1 MRNGVLALLA
11 CLLAA
16 QVTVPAVAE
25 TARIRVLPEA
35 FPPAQPTRRFEAVS
49 PDVHA
54 VGKLQRIIAHDH
66 DTFVD
71 IARRFGLGFD
81 ELVAANPDVDP
92 WLPGAGTEVLLPT
105 LYLLPDA
112 PREGVVL
119 NIASMRLFRYSEPDA
134 AGRQTIETFAVGIG
148 RVGWATPVGEFS
160 VIQKTENPA
169 WYPPASVRKEHEEA
183 GDPLPA
189 VVPAGPDNP
198 LGSHAIRLN
207 LPSYLIHGTNKPA
220 GVGMRVS
227 HGCVRLYPED
237 IAALF
242 GAVAVGASVRIVD
255 QPYLAAVHGQRLL
268 LEVHAP
274 LEDGNKDWLGAL
286 DQLATLAGG
295 DPVDWQRVAASGR
308 ELSGVPIP
316 VGANGP
322 TPRRWRAL
330 AEQVSNPAP
339 LENAGPDATGG

>member
-1 MRNGVLALLA
+1 MARLQIFLVAGLISAG
-11 CLLAA
+11 
-16 QVTVPAVAE
+16 AVAE
-25 TARIRVLPEA
+25 APRIRVLPEA
-35 FPPAQPTRRFEAVS
+35 FPPAQPTKRFESVS
-49 PDVHA
+49 SETGA
-54 VGKLQRIIAHDH
+54 VGKLQRIIARDQ

-71 IARRFGLGFD
+71 IARRFGLGYD

-92 WLPGAGTEVLLPT
+92 WIPGAGTEILLPT
-105 LYLLPDA
+105 LFVLPEA

-119 NIASMRLFRYSEPDA
+119 NIASMRLFKYSEPDA
-134 AGRQTIETFAVGIG
+134 AGRQTVETFPVGIG

-169 WYPPASVRKEHEEA
+169 WYPPASVREEHEEA

-189 VVPAGPDNP
+189 VVPPGPENP

-242 GAVAVGASVRIVD
+242 ASVPVGLPVRIVD
-255 QPYLAAVHGQRLL
+255 QPFLAAVYGQRIL

-274 LEDGNKDWLGAL
+274 LEDGNTDWLAAL
-286 DQLATLAGG
+286 DRLARLAGG
-295 DPVDWQRVAASGR
+295 DPVDWQRVAAAGQ
-308 ELSGVPIP
+308 ELTGVPVP
-316 VGANGP
+316 VGVNGP
-322 TPRRWRAL
+322 TQSRWRAL
-330 AEQVSNPAP
+330 AELVSNPPPGESAS
-339 LENAGPDATGG
+339 PDPADG